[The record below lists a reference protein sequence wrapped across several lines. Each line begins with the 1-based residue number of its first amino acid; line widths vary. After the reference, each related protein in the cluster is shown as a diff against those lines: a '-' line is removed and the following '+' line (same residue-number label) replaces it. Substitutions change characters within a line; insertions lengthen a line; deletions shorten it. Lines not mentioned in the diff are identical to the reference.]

1 MVSHDGSG
9 SNLKE
14 YFEVVFQEME
24 AFRRNL
30 DQRSIE
36 SLVRS
41 LNEAQGPLVFLGIG
55 SSEINAKRA
64 QHLCNTIGKPSIAP
78 TVSSLL
84 HGGIGGLAFSDA
96 IVIFSKSGLTDEI
109 LRLIRLIDA
118 QRYRLFLVTENEKL
132 QESEVNLYHQ
142 VLVLG
147 KSIEADINR
156 VLPTTSNLKVNMF
169 IDLLARGLQYE
180 LDTNVNLETN
190 HPGGMLGRFSNL
202 SLFEALDDKW
212 KLRHVGEDSTLREI
226 LERITIFGIGGI
238 SITAKDFNLV
248 GIISDG
254 DVRRT
259 LVNEKLDLSSL
270 GVQKICHRQPVVL
283 RGDMTVEEAIHLVNQ
298 HRHLSFFPVIKQDG
312 AFIATVSSREIL
324 TLSLSG
330 I

>member
-9 SNLKE
+9 SNLKD
-14 YFEVVFQEME
+14 YFEIVFQEIEM
-24 AFRRNL
+24 FRRNL
-30 DQRSIE
+30 NQQSIE
-36 SLVRS
+36 SLIRS
-41 LNEAQGPLVFLGIG
+41 LNEARGPLVFIGIG
-55 SSEINAKRA
+55 ASEINARRA
-64 QHLCNTIGKPSIAP
+64 QHLCNSIGKPSIAP
-78 TVSSLL
+78 TVSNLL
-84 HGGIGGLAFSDA
+84 HGGLGGLAFSDS

-109 LRLIRLIDA
+109 LRLIRSIDA

-132 QESEVNLYHQ
+132 QEPEVSLYHQ
-142 VLVLG
+142 ILVLG
-147 KSIEADINR
+147 PSIETDINR

-169 IDLLARGLQYE
+169 IDLLARGLQYD
-180 LDTNVNLETN
+180 LDSNVKLETN

-212 KLRHVGEDSTLREI
+212 KLRHIGEDSSLSEI
-226 LERITIFGIGGI
+226 LDRITMFGIGGI
-238 SITAKDFNLV
+238 SITAKDFSLV

-259 LVNEKLDLSSL
+259 LVDEKLDLSSS
-270 GVQKICHRQPVVL
+270 GVQKICHRLPVVL
-283 RGDMTVEEAIHLVNQ
+283 KGDMTVEEAINLVNL

-312 AFIATVSSREIL
+312 AFIATVSSRELL

>member
-1 MVSHDGSG
+1 VVSHDDSE
-9 SNLKE
+9 SNLKD

-24 AFRRNL
+24 LFRRNL
-30 DQRSIE
+30 DQRLIE

-41 LNEAQGPLVFLGIG
+41 LNEARGPLVFLGIG
-55 SSEINAKRA
+55 ASEINAKRA

-78 TVSSLL
+78 TVSNLL
-84 HGGIGGLAFSDA
+84 HGGIGGLAFSDS

-109 LRLIRLIDA
+109 LRLIMLIDT

-132 QESEVNLYHQ
+132 QDPKVNLYHQ

-147 KSIEADINR
+147 PSIEADINR

-169 IDLLARGLQYE
+169 IDLLARGLQHE
-180 LDTNVNLETN
+180 LNSKDNLEKN

-212 KLRHVGEDSTLREI
+212 KLRHLGEDSSLSDI

-238 SITAKDFNLV
+238 SITAKDFSLV

-259 LVNEKLDLSSL
+259 LVNEKLDLTSS
-270 GVQKICHRQPVVL
+270 GVQKICQKLPVVL
-283 RGDMTVEEAIHLVNQ
+283 KGDMTVEEAINLVNQ

-312 AFIATVSSREIL
+312 AFIATISSREIL
-324 TLSLSG
+324 TLSLRG

>member
-1 MVSHDGSG
+1 VVSHDGSG

>member
-9 SNLKE
+9 SDLKD
-14 YFEVVFQEME
+14 YFEIVFQEIEM
-24 AFRRNL
+24 FRRNL
-30 DQRSIE
+30 DQQSIG
-36 SLVRS
+36 SLIRN
-41 LNEAQGPLVFLGIG
+41 LNEARGPLVFIGIG
-55 SSEINAKRA
+55 ASEINAKRA
-64 QHLCNTIGKPSIAP
+64 QHLFNSIGKPSIAP
-78 TVSSLL
+78 TVSNLL
-84 HGGIGGLAFSDA
+84 HGGLGGLAFSDS

-109 LRLIRLIDA
+109 LRLIRLIDT

-132 QESEVNLYHQ
+132 QETEVNLYHQ
-142 VLVLG
+142 VLVLSP
-147 KSIEADINR
+147 SIETDINR
-156 VLPTTSNLKVNMF
+156 VLPTTSNLKINMF

-180 LDTNVNLETN
+180 LDSNVKLETN

-212 KLRHVGEDSTLREI
+212 KLRHLGEDSSLSEI
-226 LERITIFGIGGI
+226 LDRITIFGIGGI
-238 SITAKDFNLV
+238 SITAKDFSLV

-259 LVNEKLDLSSL
+259 LVNEKLDLSSS
-270 GVQKICHRQPVVL
+270 GVQKICHRLPVVL
-283 RGDMTVEEAIHLVNQ
+283 KSDMTVEEAIKLVNQ

>member
-1 MVSHDGSG
+1 MVSHDESG

-14 YFEVVFQEME
+14 YFEVVFQEVE

-30 DQRSIE
+30 DQRSVE

-84 HGGIGGLAFSDA
+84 HGGIGGLAFSDT

-109 LRLIRLIDA
+109 LRLIGLIDA

-132 QESEVNLYHQ
+132 QEPEVNLYHQ
-142 VLVLG
+142 ILVLG
-147 KSIEADINR
+147 TSIEADINR

-169 IDLLARGLQYE
+169 IDLLARGIQYK
-180 LDTNVNLETN
+180 LGNNVNLKMN
-190 HPGGMLGRFSNL
+190 HPGGMLGRFSKL
-202 SLFEALDDKW
+202 SLIDALDDKW
-212 KLRHVGEDSTLREI
+212 KLRHLGEDSSLSEI

-238 SITAKDFNLV
+238 SITANDFSLV
-248 GIISDG
+248 GVISDG
-254 DVRRT
+254 DVRRN
-259 LVNEKLDLSSL
+259 LVNENLDLSSSS
-270 GVQKICHRQPVVL
+270 VQNICHRLPVVL
-283 RGDMTVEEAIHLVNQ
+283 KSEITVEEAINLVNQ
-298 HRHLSFFPVIKQDG
+298 NRHLSFFPVINQDG
-312 AFIATVSSREIL
+312 NFIATVSSREIL